1 MAFLRTTLTC
11 STTLTSSATIAEGRG
26 QDEGE
31 APRAAERVLLFT
43 LDGRAYG
50 CAITTVREIIPARPA
65 ARLPGAPAYVCGL
78 VNLRGS
84 LVTVLDLGLRLG
96 KESSVRPDGSF
107 VLVDLGPKIVGLAV
121 EEVRD
126 VRPLADDQIEPA
138 SGDAAS
144 EGVIRGIAH
153 LGDDVVVLL
162 DVHTLVRQVL
172 L

>member
-1 MAFLRTTLTC
+1 M
-11 STTLTSSATIAEGRG
+11 TSSETIADRTELTER
-26 QDEGE
+26 EV
-31 APRAAERVLLFT
+31 ATAAERVLLFT

-50 CAITTVREIIPARPA
+50 CAITAVREIISARPA
-65 ARLPGAPAYVCGL
+65 ARLPGAPAFVCGL

-96 KESSVRPDGSF
+96 KESSVRPDGSY
-107 VLVDLGPKIVGLAV
+107 VLVDLGPKVAGLAV

-138 SGDAAS
+138 SGDAARG
-144 EGVIRGIAH
+144 GVIRGIAH
-153 LGDDVVVLL
+153 LAGEVVVLL